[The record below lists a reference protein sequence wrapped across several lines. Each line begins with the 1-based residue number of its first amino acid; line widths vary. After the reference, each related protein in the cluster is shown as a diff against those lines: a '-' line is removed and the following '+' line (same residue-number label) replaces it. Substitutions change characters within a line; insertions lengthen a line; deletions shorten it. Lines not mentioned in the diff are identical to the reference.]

1 MAIFLESEN
10 KSLREENLSLK
21 NEISRLTVL
30 LEEYK
35 GKNANHEELKTTIK
49 REFEGE

>member
-21 NEISRLTVL
+21 NEVSRLIVL

-35 GKNANHEELKTTIK
+35 GKNTNHEETKNNN
-49 REFEGE
+49 